1 MRGHHEP
8 RILVGPGHRPGHH
21 DHSDCHEPIQAAA
34 MRPEIA
40 ELLASLDELRAIF
53 PEATPMYLRDLGH
66 RLINLEV
73 LGRTRFGGA
82 HVLAW
87 WLVQRCT
94 PSPARA
100 LGRRWGLSAAQAKR
114 QPLRLQ
120 QGWGFMRLTTYVAG
134 LG

>member
-1 MRGHHEP
+1 MR
-8 RILVGPGHRPGHH
+8 L
-21 DHSDCHEPIQAAA
+21 
-34 MRPEIA
+34 EIA
-40 ELLASLDELRAIF
+40 DLLSSLDELRAIF

-66 RLINLEV
+66 RLIGLETS
-73 LGRTRFGGA
+73 GRTRFGGA

-94 PSPARA
+94 PAPARA
-100 LGRRWGLSAAQAKR
+100 LGRQRGLSAAQAKR

-120 QGWGFMRLTTYVAG
+120 QGWDFMRLTQYVVS